1 MKLRR
6 CGNLR
11 WVAMRRRNHKNVFLL
26 RFGKILTPEA
36 KLDIKSGE
44 EAKIGIVRDGSSKE
58 NKHGGGN
65 FPHSTRRPVLNSYN

>member
-1 MKLRR
+1 M
-6 CGNLR
+6 
-11 WVAMRRRNHKNVFLL
+11 RRNHKNVFLL
-26 RFGKILTPEA
+26 RFGKMLTPEA